1 MSTATKY
8 PVLEVTEDTTAQEIF
23 DAVAKHLLAQGEKS
37 EAPVVGTNGELVC
50 NAMSCRY
57 RAGNLACAVGCLLTD
72 DEARYNEGRNVYGA
86 EFNVALDRHLHLL
99 DHLQKTHDHTP
110 VEDWREKLRAL
121 AQACGLSAAVLA

>member
-37 EAPVVGTNGELVC
+37 EGLVANG
-50 NAMSCRY
+50 MSCRY

-72 DEARYNEGRNVYGA
+72 TEAKINEGMNVYGA